1 MRRMIVTAALLAGV
15 LCLGLILSV
24 DGHGRQL
31 PFGSPAILA
40 ALLR

>member
-31 PFGSPAILA
+31 QMSPPAFLA
-40 ALLR
+40 ALLQ